1 MFTSIRNTMT
11 KISRDEQGATAIEY
25 GLIAALIS
33 IVAIPAMLLIGPK
46 LIAAFTTVATNIN
59 G

>member
-1 MFTSIRNTMT
+1 MLTSIRATMT

-33 IVAIPAMLLIGPK
+33 IIAIPGMLLVGPRI
-46 LIAAFTTVATNIN
+46 LTAFNTIA
-59 G
+59 GSM

>member
-1 MFTSIRNTMT
+1 MLTLIRTTMT

-33 IVAIPAMLLIGPK
+33 IIAIPGMLLVGPRI
-46 LIAAFTTVATNIN
+46 LNAFNVIAGSI
-59 G
+59 